1 MGMNSNEPKVTLTD
15 KEAEMFADIKADIVN
30 DVKNEIMN
38 LGYTVIPQGYEGSKD
53 LVKIVDKA
61 NQLKVAH
68 EQECERIKQR
78 YSKEVA
84 DSKLNVLEVD
94 YKMDMESLVN
104 DIDQVLERDLYFREQ
119 AIIELQ
125 RAKEYKE
132 AKSEA
137 LNTLALL
144 KGIDVPYETLA
155 DIIAPV
161 VEAKDTKGLEIVKLL
176 VGNNTTNVYLV
187 DKAIENINTYK
198 ANMELH
204 NFANSAKTF
213 ITTGKDEFTL
223 FNYMSI
229 YGGEK

>member
-1 MGMNSNEPKVTLTD
+1 MEMNNNETKVTLTD
-15 KEAEMFADIKADIVN
+15 NELEAFSDIKDQLVN
-30 DVKNEIMN
+30 DIKDEIMN
-38 LGYTVIPQGYEGSKD
+38 LGYTIIPQGYEGTKD
-53 LVKIVDKA
+53 VANIVNKA
-61 NQLKVAH
+61 HKMKM
-68 EQECERIKQR
+68 EYEEECERIKQR

-104 DIDQVLERDLYFREQ
+104 DIDQVITKDNKYRLE
-119 AIIELQ
+119 AITELQ

-132 AKSEA
+132 AKAEA

-144 KGIDVPYETLA
+144 KGIDVPHETLV
-155 DIIAPV
+155 DIIAPL
-161 VEAKDTKGLEIVKLL
+161 VEAKDGKGLEIVKLL
-176 VGNNTTNVYLV
+176 VGNNTANVYLV

-204 NFANSAKTF
+204 NFADSAKKF

-223 FNYMSI
+223 YNYMSI